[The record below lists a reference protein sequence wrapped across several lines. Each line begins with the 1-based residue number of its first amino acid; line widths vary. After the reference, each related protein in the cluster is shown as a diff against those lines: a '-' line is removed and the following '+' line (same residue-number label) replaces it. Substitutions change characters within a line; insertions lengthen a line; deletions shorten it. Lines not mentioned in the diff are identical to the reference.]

1 LVLVLP
7 QPTWSRVSLY
17 FSIDV
22 GRMFT
27 DLIRDAQF
35 TVGPIKSH
43 RG

>member
-1 LVLVLP
+1 MA
-7 QPTWSRVSLY
+7 SLY
-17 FSIDV
+17 FSINV

-27 DLIRDAQF
+27 DLIRDDQF